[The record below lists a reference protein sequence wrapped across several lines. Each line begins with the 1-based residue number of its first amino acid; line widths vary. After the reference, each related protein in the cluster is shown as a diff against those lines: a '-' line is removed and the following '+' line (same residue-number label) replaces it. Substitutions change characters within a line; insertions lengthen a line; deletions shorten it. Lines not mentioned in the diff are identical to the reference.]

1 MYKVR
6 SEFLNYTIERGLLN
20 QCTDLEKL
28 DDILLHN
35 KIVGYLGIDPTADSL
50 HVGNLVTL
58 TLLKLFQKFGNKP
71 IILFGGATGL
81 IGDPSGRSSER
92 PIVTTSEIQK
102 NLQGITRSVKK
113 FFNIGSNFS
122 DAIIINNYDWF
133 KDLGYINFLSNY
145 GRYFSVNEMLKKES
159 VKIRLDREQS
169 LSFLEFNYSLF
180 QAYDF
185 LEIYK
190 RYGSILQIGGADQWG
205 NIISGIDLGR
215 KLGFNL
221 FGITVP
227 LLVDANGVKFGK
239 SMGNAIW
246 LNEDKVTSYDY
257 YQFWRNVDDRD
268 VSKFL
273 KIFTD
278 LPITEINKLSVLQG
292 SELNE
297 AKKILAFEATKICRG
312 EEDALLAQK
321 TAIEIFEKNLI
332 SDNLAT
338 INIEQNINI
347 IDLLLLSGFVKSKSE
362 ARRLIQSNAITINNN
377 KIIDIRLVINK
388 DTVKDEKFI
397 LSFGK
402 KNKILV
408 KFK

>member
-1 MYKVR
+1 
-6 SEFLNYTIERGLLN
+6 
-20 QCTDLEKL
+20 
-28 DDILLHN
+28 
-35 KIVGYLGIDPTADSL
+35 
-50 HVGNLVTL
+50 
-58 TLLKLFQKFGNKP
+58 
-71 IILFGGATGL
+71 
-81 IGDPSGRSSER
+81 
-92 PIVTTSEIQK
+92 
-102 NLQGITRSVKK
+102 
-113 FFNIGSNFS
+113 
-122 DAIIINNYDWF
+122 
-133 KDLGYINFLSNY
+133 
-145 GRYFSVNEMLKKES
+145 MLKKES

-377 KIIDIRLVINK
+377 KITDIRLVINK

>member
-113 FFNIGSNFS
+113 FFNVGSNFS